1 MKPDYWKRLAAA
13 ARRAPVEPA
22 AEMPF
27 AFDTSVIADW
37 QAQCGSE
44 EAVPWARLLRGALV
58 CASVIMLLS
67 LAMSFQS
74 MKEGDPGPVA
84 IADSAIHMS
93 LYP

>member
-1 MKPDYWKRLAAA
+1 MKPDYWKRLAAS

-37 QAQCGSE
+37 QAQREAE

-58 CASVIMLLS
+58 CASLIMLLS
-67 LAMSFQS
+67 LVMNFHS
-74 MKEGDPGPVA
+74 MTEGDPGPVA
-84 IADSAIHMS
+84 IADSAIRMS